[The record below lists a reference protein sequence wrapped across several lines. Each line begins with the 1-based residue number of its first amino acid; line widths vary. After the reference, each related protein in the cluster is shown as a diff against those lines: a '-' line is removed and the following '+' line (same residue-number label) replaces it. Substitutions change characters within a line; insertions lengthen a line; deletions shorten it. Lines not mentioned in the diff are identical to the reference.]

1 MLEREWDRSEHRK
14 EAAVVPVGKRGEEM
28 VSRRSLSVPAL
39 SVHEALS
46 PMDGHLDERPT
57 AGLAARQHHKL
68 SDGDGIVSP
77 DTT

>member
-1 MLEREWDRSEHRK
+1 MT
-14 EAAVVPVGKRGEEM
+14 
-28 VSRRSLSVPAL
+28 
-39 SVHEALS
+39 ALS